1 MVSYA
6 LVGGLRHQYVKGAS
20 KNSSF
25 CGPVRVLLFDSMIR
39 RQVMGQLGFFDAD
52 KRLAA
57 VSAKGD
63 PLEAIDRLVPWESF
77 RGDIEAAVLTPEAE
91 RKSMAGRKPIDAIV
105 LFRMLIL
112 QSLYNLSDEQVE
124 YQVRDRL
131 SFTRFLTSGI
141 EDFIPDGTTL
151 WLFREKL
158 AQAGIIERL
167 FDRFDQHLEANGYIA
182 RGGQIVDASIV
193 QVPRQRNTREENET
207 VKSGRTPAAW
217 KKKPAKNRQKDK
229 DARWTKKHGRSFYG
243 YKNHVN
249 ADARYKLIR
258 RYDVSDAA
266 VHDSQKL
273 DGLLNEANTSADVFA
288 DSAYRS
294 AETEA
299 GLKARGFRSR
309 IHVRATRNHPLSQ
322 RQEKANRKKSRVR
335 ARIEHVFG
343 AQETS
348 AGGRLVRTIG
358 IVRAR
363 TKIGLQNLVY
373 NIRRFVTLERMAAA

>member
-1 MVSYA
+1 
-6 LVGGLRHQYVKGAS
+6 
-20 KNSSF
+20 
-25 CGPVRVLLFDSMIR
+25 
-39 RQVMGQLGFFDAD
+39 MGQLGFFDAD
-52 KRLAA
+52 KRLMAL
-57 VSAKGD
+57 SAKGD

-91 RKSMAGRKPIDAIV
+91 RKSAAGRKPTDAIV

-141 EDFIPDGTTL
+141 EDCIPDGTTL

-158 AQAGIIERL
+158 AQAGVIEKL
-167 FDRFDQHLEANGYIA
+167 FDRFDRYLGAKGYIA
-182 RGGQIVDASIV
+182 RGGQIVDATIV
-193 QVPRQRNTREENET
+193 PVPKQRNTHKENET
-207 VKSGRTPAAW
+207 VKGGQTPEAW

-249 ADARYKLIR
+249 ADVAHKLIR

-273 DGLLNEANTSADVFA
+273 DGLLNKANTSADVFA

-322 RQEKANRKKSRVR
+322 RQVEANRKKSQVRVR
-335 ARIEHVFG
+335 VEHVFG

-348 AGGRLVRTIG
+348 AGGRIVRTIG

-363 TKIGLQNLVY
+363 AKIGLQNFVY
-373 NIRRFVTLERMAAA
+373 NIRRLVTLERITAA